1 MNHDEFIREQV
12 LRAIALNR
20 IPGYH
25 FCGNFLDLWFED
37 VHDGK
42 SKITIKSAP
51 HVLGADG
58 RMSPVSLAVGAD
70 FAAATAIRTAGDPSA
85 RLATVSLHLQL
96 TNRPM
101 SGDLVAYST
110 LDGFFEDGK
119 GRLGLARV
127 RVESD
132 GQMVAFGT
140 GTFMVLAAPGG
151 RKLDPIPWINKRPQ
165 NVVLPSLADLSDQEQ
180 DIVDRSERALVA
192 SRTKGTAFL
201 DEFLNIRTSVHDRVG
216 RADMDNGPHVGNR
229 VGHVQGGISMG
240 MVIASASAALPAEW
254 ALIGIT
260 ASYIS
265 PGEGD
270 VLTAYSEIIH
280 RGRLTAVVS
289 TKLVGIEGRLV
300 LEVTTNHARRKDGA
314 TP

>member
-25 FCGNFLDLWFED
+25 FLGNFLDLWFED
-37 VHDGK
+37 VHNGK
-42 SKITIKSAP
+42 SKVTIKSAP

-58 RMSPVSLAVGAD
+58 FMSPMSLAVTAD
-70 FAAATAIRTAGDPSA
+70 FAAATAIRTAGDPAA

-96 TNRPM
+96 TNKPM

-110 LDGFFEDGK
+110 LDCFFDDGK

-127 RVESD
+127 HVESD

-151 RKLDPIPWINKRPQ
+151 RKLDPIPWINKRPDS
-165 NVVLPSLADLSDQEQ
+165 VVLPSLSDLSDDER
-180 DIVDRSERALVA
+180 DIVERSERALVA
-192 SRTKGTAFL
+192 SKANGTAFL
-201 DEFLNIRTSVHDRVG
+201 DEFLNIRTAVHDRVG
-216 RADMDNGPHVGNR
+216 RADMENGPHIGNR

-240 MVIASASAALPAEW
+240 VAMASANAALPAEW
-254 ALIGIT
+254 ALVGIT
-260 ASYIS
+260 ASYVS

-300 LEVTTNHARRKDGA
+300 LEVTTNHARRQDGGTA
-314 TP
+314 